1 MSNIYMQT
9 NKNRSYL
16 TEDIVPFKG
25 EVVAYRKQQNDLI
38 EQRYLYIY
46 KITCLKD
53 NRVYIGKRIAPV
65 DCEDPLL
72 DNYKGSGYVIKTL
85 KEKYDWYQDFKFE
98 IIQFCENENALN
110 EAEKYHIAQARKQYG
125 DLCCNIDDGGAGLS
139 PAKAKR
145 LWEDPEYRQARS
157 EQKTEM
163 NLRMWQDPYYR
174 EMWSQ
179 MTKERMSKPEFR
191 EMSRQIMSQNWEDPE
206 WREAQRQRSIQ
217 RWQNPEY
224 RTKMSE
230 LASKNIK
237 KYWEEHPER
246 KEAFREET
254 KKRWE
259 NPEYRQ
265 QHAEKM
271 SAQSKE
277 WWSDPKN
284 REENGR
290 KSREAWERN
299 PQRYE
304 DQSRRMVAINE
315 QKWSTQEARDEQAKT
330 MSKMVRSKWEDG
342 TMLKVHGKRVR
353 VNESFTCP
361 RNGKYFEEGT
371 IFDSIKDAALAIGM
385 PSGPV
390 FNSNVLHHAKHPG
403 EWIARVNGKDVH
415 VTSFTVLEKDVDD
428 EE

>member
-1 MSNIYMQT
+1 MPNIYMQT

-16 TEDIVPFKG
+16 TEDVVPFKG

-72 DNYKGSGYVIKTL
+72 DKYKGSGYVIKAL

-98 IIQFCENENALN
+98 IVQFCENEDTLN
-110 EAEKYHIAQARKQYG
+110 KAEKYHIAQTRKQYG

-157 EQKTEM
+157 EQKTEL

-224 RTKMSE
+224 RAKMSE

-265 QHAEKM
+265 KQIEKM
-271 SAQSKE
+271 TKQSAAY
-277 WWSDPKN
+277 WSDPKH
-284 REENGR
+284 REEASRKAKLAWQRRKQKMNGQNNMITNPSRCKRIRVQKTFTSPKNGR
-290 KSREAWERN
+290 
-299 PQRYE
+299 
-304 DQSRRMVAINE
+304 
-315 QKWSTQEARDEQAKT
+315 
-330 MSKMVRSKWEDG
+330 
-342 TMLKVHGKRVR
+342 
-353 VNESFTCP
+353 
-361 RNGKYFEEGT
+361 YFEEGT
-371 IFDSIKDAALAIGM
+371 IFNSVFECAAAIGV
-385 PSGPV
+385 SV
-390 FNSNVLHHAKHPG
+390 SNLTRQIMHNKSHPG
-403 EWIARVNGKDVH
+403 TWCAIVNHKMTIVS
-415 VTSFTVLEKDVDD
+415 SFEFVDD